1 MGRHP
6 LNAGEREEVVAGV
19 DLGSNSF
26 HMVVARA
33 EADGRVHI
41 LDRLR
46 DPVRLA
52 AGLTRDRMLTHRAVR
67 RALESLERFGE
78 RLRGMPRRSVRAV
91 GTNTLRQAR
100 NGEEFLAHAKRALG
114 HPVEIIPGREEA
126 RLIYLGVAHTSPDTV
141 GRHLVIDIGGG
152 STECI
157 IGERFD
163 PIALHSLY
171 MGCVGYTA
179 QFFSNGKLSRAN
191 FERAQIAASLELA
204 SLREDFRERGWSRA
218 SGSSG
223 TILAVSEVL
232 RANGWSHGEIQPDSL
247 RRLVA
252 AMQDRETLRE
262 LSLPGL
268 EAERAAVFPGGV
280 AILVAA
286 FEQLG
291 IEVLEPSNGALR
303 EGIVYELLDRP
314 THEDP
319 RDRSIENVAAR
330 YKVDLAQAQR
340 VKQSAL
346 ACFEAAQAAWK
357 LDAEL
362 GRRVLEWAAR
372 VHEIGL
378 SIAYTGYHKHSA
390 YILEHADM
398 PGFSRELQALLAAVV
413 GAHRRKL
420 SRELFERVAGRER
433 RALALRL
440 AVLLR
445 LAVRLH
451 HSRSRERLPDV
462 KLRVGPRTLTLG
474 FPPGWLEARPLT
486 RADLEE
492 EAEQLGDVGF
502 RLHFPSERRAARRA
516 PARSR
521 ARKRRRA

>member
-1 MGRHP
+1 
-6 LNAGEREEVVAGV
+6 
-19 DLGSNSF
+19 
-26 HMVVARA
+26 MVVARA

-91 GTNTLRQAR
+91 GTNTLRQAH
-100 NGEEFLAHAKRALG
+100 NGEEFLVHATRALG
-114 HPVEIIPGREEA
+114 HPVEIISGREEA
-126 RLIYLGVAHTSPDTV
+126 RLIYLGVAHTSSDTE
-141 GRHLVIDIGGG
+141 GRHFVIDIGGG

-157 IGERFD
+157 IGEHFD
-163 PIALHSLY
+163 PISLHSLY

-179 QFFSNGKLSRAN
+179 QFFPNGALSRSN
-191 FERAQIAASLELA
+191 FARAQLAAALEFA
-204 SLREDFRERGWSRA
+204 SLRESFRELGWSRS

-232 RANGWSHGEIQPDSL
+232 RVNGWSHGEIHLDAL
-247 RRLVA
+247 RRLVQA
-252 AMQDRETLRE
+252 IEGCEILRE

-268 EAERAAVFPGGV
+268 EEDRAPVFPGGV

-291 IEVLEPSNGALR
+291 LEVLEPSSGALR

-319 RDRSIENVAAR
+319 RDRSVATVAAR
-330 YKVDLAQAQR
+330 YKVDAAQAQR
-340 VKQSAL
+340 VEETAL
-346 ACFEAAQAAWK
+346 AFFERAHAAWK

-362 GRRVLEWAAR
+362 GRLVLEWAAR

-378 SIAYTGYHKHSA
+378 SIAYSGYHKHSA
-390 YILEHADM
+390 YILEHGDM
-398 PGFSRELQALLAAVV
+398 PGFSREVQALLAAVV
-413 GAHRRKL
+413 GSHRRKL
-420 SRELFERVAGRER
+420 SRALFEGVAGDER
-433 RALALRL
+433 RELALRL
-440 AVLLR
+440 ALLLR

-451 HSRSRERLPDV
+451 HSRSREPLPDV
-462 KLRVGPRTLTLG
+462 KLSAGPNSLTLV

-492 EAEQLGDVGF
+492 EAELFAGVGF
-502 RLHFPSERRAARRA
+502 RLRFPAARGVRSEA
-516 PARSR
+516 SARGR
-521 ARKRRRA
+521 GRR

>member
-1 MGRHP
+1 
-6 LNAGEREEVVAGV
+6 
-19 DLGSNSF
+19 
-26 HMVVARA
+26 MVVARA

-52 AGLTRDRMLTHRAVR
+52 AGLTQERMLTHRAVR

-100 NGEEFLAHAKRALG
+100 NAEDFLVPAARALG
-114 HPVEIIPGREEA
+114 HPIEIIAGHEEA
-126 RLIYLGVAHTSPDTV
+126 RLIYLGVAHTSSDTE
-141 GRHLVIDIGGG
+141 GRHFVIDIGGG

-171 MGCVGYTA
+171 MGCVRYTA
-179 QFFSNGKLSRAN
+179 QFFEDGKLSREN
-191 FERAQIAASLELA
+191 FQRAQLAAALEFA
-204 SLREDFRERGWSRA
+204 SLRESFRELGWSRS

-232 RANGWSHGEIQPDSL
+232 RVNEWSHGEIHLDAL
-247 RRLVA
+247 RRLVEA
-252 AMQDRETLRE
+252 IQDCDKQDQLTLA
-262 LSLPGL
+262 GL
-268 EAERAAVFPGGV
+268 EEDRAPVFPGGV

-291 IEVLEPSNGALR
+291 LERLEPSSGALR

-319 RDRSIENVAAR
+319 RDRSIATVAAR
-330 YKVDLAQAQR
+330 YKVDAAQAQR
-340 VKQSAL
+340 VEQTAL
-346 ACFEAAQAAWK
+346 ALFEQVSSSWK
-357 LDAEL
+357 LDGEL
-362 GRRVLEWAAR
+362 GRLVLEWAAR

-378 SIAYTGYHKHSA
+378 SIAYSGYHKHSA
-390 YILEHADM
+390 YILGHGDM
-398 PGFSRELQALLAAVV
+398 PGFTREVQALLAAVV

-420 SRELFERVAGRER
+420 SRALLEGVAGSER
-433 RALALRL
+433 RELALRL
-440 AVLLR
+440 ALLLR

-451 HSRSRERLPDV
+451 HSRSREALPELEV
-462 KLRVGPRTLTLG
+462 QAGPHTLTLL
-474 FPPGWLEARPLT
+474 FPRGWLEARPLT

-492 EAEQLGDVGF
+492 EAELFEGVGF
-502 RLHFPSERRAARRA
+502 RLRFQAVRGVRSPM
-516 PARSR
+516 PARE
-521 ARKRRRA
+521 RKR

>member
-1 MGRHP
+1 
-6 LNAGEREEVVAGV
+6 
-19 DLGSNSF
+19 
-26 HMVVARA
+26 MVVARA

-78 RLRGMPRRSVRAV
+78 RLRGMPRRSVRAG
-91 GTNTLRQAR
+91 GTNTLRQAH
-100 NGEEFLAHAKRALG
+100 NAEEFLVHATRALG
-114 HPVEIIPGREEA
+114 HPVEIIAGREEA
-126 RLIYLGVAHTSPDTV
+126 RLIYLGVAHTSSESD
-141 GRHLVIDIGGG
+141 GHHFVIDIGGG

-157 IGERFD
+157 IGEHFD
-163 PIALHSLY
+163 PISLHSLY

-179 QFFSNGKLSRAN
+179 QFFENGMLSRAN
-191 FERAQIAASLELA
+191 FARAQLAAALEFA
-204 SLREDFRERGWSRA
+204 SLRESFRELGWSRS

-232 RANGWSHGEIQPDSL
+232 RVNEWSHGEIHLDAL
-247 RRLVA
+247 RRLVQA
-252 AMQDRETLRE
+252 IEECEVLRE

-268 EAERAAVFPGGV
+268 EEDRAPVFPGGV

-291 IEVLEPSNGALR
+291 LEVLEPSSGALR

-319 RDRSIENVAAR
+319 RDRSVATVAAR
-330 YKVDLAQAQR
+330 YKVDAAQAQR
-340 VKQSAL
+340 VEETAL
-346 ACFEAAQAAWK
+346 AFFARARAAWT

-362 GRRVLEWAAR
+362 GRLVLEWAAR

-378 SIAYTGYHKHSA
+378 SIAYSGYHKHSA
-390 YILEHADM
+390 YILEHGDM
-398 PGFSRELQALLAAVV
+398 PGFSREVQALLAAVV

-420 SRELFERVAGRER
+420 SRALFEGVAGRELR
-433 RALALRL
+433 ELALRL
-440 AVLLR
+440 ALLLR

-451 HSRSRERLPDV
+451 HSRSREPLPDV
-462 KLRVGPRTLTLG
+462 KLRAGPNTLTLV
-474 FPPGWLEARPLT
+474 FPRGWLEARPLT

-492 EAEQLGDVGF
+492 EAELFAGLGF
-502 RLHFPSERRAARRA
+502 RLRFPAATRAAAPGRKARRA
-516 PARSR
+516 
-521 ARKRRRA
+521 

>member
-1 MGRHP
+1 M
-6 LNAGEREEVVAGV
+6 VAGV

-78 RLRGMPRRSVRAV
+78 RLRGMPRRAVRAV
-91 GTNTLRQAR
+91 GTNTLRQAH
-100 NGEEFLAHAKRALG
+100 NGEEFLQHATKALG
-114 HPVEIIPGREEA
+114 HPVEIIAGREEA
-126 RLIYLGVAHTSPDTV
+126 RLIYLGVAHMSSDTA
-141 GRHLVIDIGGG
+141 GRHFVIDIGGG

-157 IGERFD
+157 IGERFE
-163 PIALHSLY
+163 PISLHSLY
-171 MGCVGYTA
+171 MGCVGYTTN
-179 QFFSNGKLSRAN
+179 FFANGKLSRAN
-191 FERAQIAASLELA
+191 FERAQVAAGLEIA
-204 SLREDFRERGWSRA
+204 SLRESFRELGWTRA

-232 RANGWSHGEIQPDSL
+232 RVNGWSHGEIHLDAL
-247 RRLVA
+247 RRLVQA
-252 AMQDRETLRE
+252 IQECETLDE

-268 EAERAAVFPGGV
+268 EEDRAEVFPGGV

-291 IEVLEPSNGALR
+291 IEVLEPSSGALR

-319 RDRSIENVAAR
+319 RNRSVATVAAR
-330 YKVDLAQAQR
+330 YKVDVAQAQR
-340 VKQSAL
+340 VEETAL
-346 ACFEAAQAAWK
+346 AFFERVQVAWK

-362 GRRVLEWAAR
+362 GRQVLEWAAR

-378 SIAYTGYHKHSA
+378 GIAYSGYQKHSA
-390 YILEHADM
+390 YILEHGDM
-398 PGFSRELQALLAAVV
+398 PGFSREVQALLAAVV

-420 SRELFERVAGRER
+420 SRALFERVAGRER
-433 RALALRL
+433 RDLALRL
-440 AVLLR
+440 ALLLR

-451 HSRSRERLPDV
+451 HSRSRERLPQV
-462 KLRVGPRTLTLG
+462 TLRAGRDALTLV
-474 FPPGWLEARPLT
+474 FPRGWLEARPLT

-492 EAEQLGDVGF
+492 EAELFAGVGF
-502 RLHFPSERRAARRA
+502 RLRFPAATHAAAPRRKSRRA
-516 PARSR
+516 
-521 ARKRRRA
+521 

>member
-1 MGRHP
+1 
-6 LNAGEREEVVAGV
+6 
-19 DLGSNSF
+19 
-26 HMVVARA
+26 MVVARA

-52 AGLTRDRMLTHRAVR
+52 GGLTRNRMLTHRAVR

-91 GTNTLRQAR
+91 GTNTLRQAH

-126 RLIYLGVAHTSPDTV
+126 RLIYLGVSHTTADAA

-163 PIALHSLY
+163 PTVLHSLY

-204 SLREDFRERGWSRA
+204 SLREAFRELGWSRA

-232 RANGWSHGEIQPDSL
+232 RANGWSHGEIHLDAL
-247 RRLVA
+247 RQLVQA
-252 AMQDRETLRE
+252 IQERETLRE

-268 EAERAAVFPGGV
+268 EEERAAVFPGGV

-291 IEVLEPSNGALR
+291 IEVLEPTNGALR

-340 VKQSAL
+340 VKDSAL
-346 ACFEAAQAAWK
+346 AFFAGARAAWK

-362 GRRVLEWAAR
+362 GQRVLEWAAR

-378 SIAYTGYHKHSA
+378 SIAYAGYHKHSA
-390 YILEHADM
+390 YILENADM
-398 PGFSRELQALLAAVV
+398 PGFSREVQALLAAVV
-413 GAHRRKL
+413 AAHRRKL
-420 SRELFERVAGRER
+420 SRALFERVAGRER
-433 RALALRL
+433 RDLALRL
-440 AVLLR
+440 ALLLR

-462 KLRVGPRTLTLG
+462 KLRVGKTTLTLG
-474 FPPGWLEARPLT
+474 FPRGWLEARPLT

-492 EAEQLGDVGF
+492 EAEQLSDVGF
-502 RLHFPSERRAARRA
+502 RLRFPSASRAAPR
-516 PARSR
+516 R
-521 ARKRRRA
+521 ARKARRK

>member
-1 MGRHP
+1 
-6 LNAGEREEVVAGV
+6 
-19 DLGSNSF
+19 
-26 HMVVARA
+26 MVVARA

-52 AGLTRDRMLTHRAVR
+52 GGLTRNRMLTHRAVR

-78 RLRGMPRRSVRAV
+78 RLRGMPRRCVRAV
-91 GTNTLRQAR
+91 GTNTLRQAH

-126 RLIYLGVAHTSPDTV
+126 RLIYLGVSHTTADSA

-163 PIALHSLY
+163 SIALHSLY

-204 SLREDFRERGWSRA
+204 SLREAFRELGWSRA

-232 RANGWSHGEIQPDSL
+232 RANGWSQGEIHRDAL
-247 RRLVA
+247 RRLVQA
-252 AMQDRETLRE
+252 IQERETLRN

-268 EAERAAVFPGGV
+268 EAERAVVFPGGV

-291 IEVLEPSNGALR
+291 IEVLEPSSGALR

-319 RDRSIENVAAR
+319 RNRSIENVAAR
-330 YKVDLAQAQR
+330 YKVDRAQAQR
-340 VKQSAL
+340 VETAAL
-346 ACFEAAQAAWK
+346 AFFEGARRAWK

-362 GRRVLEWAAR
+362 APRVLEWAAR

-378 SIAYTGYHKHSA
+378 SIAYAGYHKHSA
-390 YILEHADM
+390 YILENADM
-398 PGFSRELQALLAAVV
+398 PGFSREVQALLAAVV

-420 SRELFERVAGRER
+420 SRALFERVAGRER

-440 AVLLR
+440 ALLLR
-445 LAVRLH
+445 LGVRLH

-462 KLRVGPRTLTLG
+462 KLRVGPTTLTLG
-474 FPPGWLEARPLT
+474 FPRGWLEARPLT

-492 EAEQLGDVGF
+492 EAEQLADVGF
-502 RLHFPSERRAARRA
+502 RLRFPSARRAAPR
-516 PARSR
+516 R
-521 ARKRRRA
+521 ARKIRRT

>member
-1 MGRHP
+1 MP
-6 LNAGEREEVVAGV
+6 PREEVVAGV

-52 AGLTRDRMLTHRAVR
+52 AGLTRDRQLTHRAVR
-67 RALESLERFGE
+67 RGLDALERFGE

-91 GTNTLRQAR
+91 GTNTLRQAK
-100 NGEEFLAHAKRALG
+100 NGEEFLSQALRALG
-114 HPVEIIPGREEA
+114 HPVEIISGHEEA
-126 RLIYLGVAHTSPDTV
+126 RLIYLGVSHTSPDLA

-157 IGERFD
+157 IGERFE
-163 PIALHSLY
+163 PIDLHSLY

-179 QFFSNGKLSRAN
+179 QFFGDGRLSRAN
-191 FERAQIAASLELA
+191 FERAKLAAALEIA
-204 SLREDFRERGWSRA
+204 SLRESFRELGWSRA

-232 RANGWSHGEIQPDSL
+232 RANGWTHGEI
-247 RRLVA
+247 RLEALEKLA
-252 AMQDRETLRE
+252 AATLECERLDE
-262 LSLPGL
+262 LELPGL
-268 EAERAAVFPGGV
+268 EEDRAAVFPGGV
-280 AILVAA
+280 AILLAA
-286 FEQLG
+286 FEQLR
-291 IEVLEPSNGALR
+291 IEVMEPSSGALR
-303 EGIVYELLDRP
+303 EGIVYELLDSP

-319 RDRSIENVAAR
+319 RDRTIATMSAR
-330 YKVDLAQAQR
+330 YKVDLSQAER
-340 VKQSAL
+340 VETTAL
-346 ACFEAAQAAWK
+346 ALFGQVRKAWK

-362 GRRVLEWAAR
+362 GRHVLQWAAR

-378 SIAYTGYHKHSA
+378 SIAYAGHHKHSA

-398 PGFSRELQALLAAVV
+398 PGFSREVQALLAAVV

-420 SRELFERVAGRER
+420 SRRQFEHVAGSER
-433 RALALRL
+433 REFALRL
-440 AVLLR
+440 ALLLR

-451 HSRSRERLPDV
+451 HSRSRERLPALALEV
-462 KLRVGPRTLTLG
+462 GESTLSLRFPR
-474 FPPGWLEARPLT
+474 GWLEERALT

-492 EAEQLGDVGF
+492 EAEQVGDVGF
-502 RLHFPSERRAARRA
+502 RLRIPAPGAA
-516 PARSR
+516 PR
-521 ARKRRRA
+521 ARTRRRR